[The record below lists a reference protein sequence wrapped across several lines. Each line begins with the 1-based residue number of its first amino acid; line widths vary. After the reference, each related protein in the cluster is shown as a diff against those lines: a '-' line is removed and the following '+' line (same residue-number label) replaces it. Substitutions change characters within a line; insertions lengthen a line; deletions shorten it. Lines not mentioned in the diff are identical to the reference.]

1 MKLLGMKLIEEITP
15 NGTNFGDIHTL
26 QLWRHNQLKL

>member
-15 NGTNFGDIHTL
+15 NGTKWYKL
-26 QLWRHNQLKL
+26 RHSQLKL